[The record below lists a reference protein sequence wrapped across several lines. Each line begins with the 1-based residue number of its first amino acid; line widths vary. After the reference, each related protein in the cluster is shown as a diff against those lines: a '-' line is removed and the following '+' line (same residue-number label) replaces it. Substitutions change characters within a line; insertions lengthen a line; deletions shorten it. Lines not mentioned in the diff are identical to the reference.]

1 MYVYYTKYP
10 NTPSGSNYQISENCN
25 LRFILN
31 RMLEQNY
38 RYLKVSLVRWKK
50 RSARFSGTL
59 PTAITGTD
67 RSRIYL
73 WTCMLYSVRFF
84 HGMISKQPP
93 CFHLLVSSDRA
104 KKRRIFL
111 SLRIIRWHFNF
122 NIAAELR
129 LTHGDP
135 RNIASKRNLIDL
147 WIAYRALN
155 LWFMLRLSNI

>member
-1 MYVYYTKYP
+1 M
-10 NTPSGSNYQISENCN
+10 PSGSNYQTSQNFS
-25 LRFILN
+25 LRFILD
-31 RMLEQNY
+31 RMLKQNY

-50 RSARFSGTL
+50 RSARFSETL
-59 PTAITGTD
+59 LAAITGTD

-84 HGMISKQPP
+84 PGMISKQPP
-93 CFHLLVSSDRA
+93 CFHLLVPGDRA

-129 LTHGDP
+129 LAHSDSRTVNE
-135 RNIASKRNLIDL
+135 RILIDL
-147 WIAYRALN
+147 WIAYRARS
-155 LWFMLRLSNI
+155 LWSILCLSHI